1 MASLAL
7 TGLKRRIEFEIKSLH
22 SPIDSPG
29 MGRIPQADVPRYW
42 ELQSEFRL
50 VQDWIED
57 EDSLPPIPEWLA

>member
-7 TGLKRRIEFEIKSLH
+7 TGLKRRITLEIESLH

-29 MGRIPQADVPRYW
+29 MGRILQADVSRYR

-50 VQDWIED
+50 VQDWIAD
-57 EDSLPPIPEWLA
+57 EDSLPPTPEWLR

>member
-7 TGLKRRIEFEIKSLH
+7 TGLKRRITLEIESLH
-22 SPIDSPG
+22 SPIYSPG
-29 MGRIPQADVPRYW
+29 MGRNLQTDIPRYW

-57 EDSLPPIPEWLA
+57 EDSLPPTPEWLR

>member
-1 MASLAL
+1 MASLTL
-7 TGLKRRIEFEIKSLH
+7 TGLKKRIASEIEALY

-29 MGRIPQADVPRYW
+29 MGLILQTDVPRYW

-57 EDSLPPIPEWLA
+57 EDSLPPTPEWLR